1 MENIY
6 FREKY
11 LSKIRGFYHDADLI
25 KVITGIR
32 RSGKSCLMQ
41 MIKTEL
47 MNSGI
52 PEKNILYFNL
62 DKREYRF
69 IKTDEQ
75 LDQYI
80 EKISSGIDGK
90 KYLFIDE
97 IQNVKGFE
105 TVINGYRE
113 EGDYSIFITGS
124 N

>member
-11 LSKIRGFYHDADLI
+11 LSKIREFYHDADLI

-69 IKTDEQ
+69 
-75 LDQYI
+75 
-80 EKISSGIDGK
+80 
-90 KYLFIDE
+90 
-97 IQNVKGFE
+97 KG
-105 TVINGYRE
+105 
-113 EGDYSIFITGS
+113 
-124 N
+124 